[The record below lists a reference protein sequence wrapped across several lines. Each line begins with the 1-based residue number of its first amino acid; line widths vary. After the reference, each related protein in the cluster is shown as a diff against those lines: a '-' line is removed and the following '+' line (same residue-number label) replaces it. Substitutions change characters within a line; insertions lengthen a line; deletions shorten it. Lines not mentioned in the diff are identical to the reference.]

1 MSTSP
6 SPLAPGWLAVPA
18 DANAVGPDL
27 WPDTAQRGP
36 DGQLQLG
43 GVPVS
48 ELVREFGTPVYV
60 VDQATALGQ
69 ARLIRDAFTAAFA
82 PLGQRP
88 ALYYAGKAF
97 LCAQMVAWMRQAG
110 FGLDASSGGELALAL
125 AAGMP
130 ADRIGLHGNNKS
142 DAELEAALDHGV
154 GRVIV
159 DSRPEIER
167 LGELALQRG
176 MRQRVML
183 RVTTG
188 VHASTHEYLA
198 TATEDQKFGVALAE
212 AGAAVARIRAL
223 PGLEFA
229 GLHSHI
235 GSQIFAQDGFAE
247 AIRRLLDVQA
257 RLLAD
262 GPVPE
267 LDLGGGFGIA
277 YTTADRPRP
286 IGEIAA
292 GIAAAL
298 RDGAAELGIP
308 VPQVS
313 FEPGRQIIGR
323 AGVTLYRAGVI
334 KDVHVHGEA
343 GAPSGVRRYVAV
355 DGGMSDNPRPE
366 LYGADYHAVL
376 ASRAG
381 REAPVL
387 VRIVGKHCESGDIVV
402 DADYLPG
409 DVAAGDLLAVAATG
423 AYCQTLSSNY
433 NLQPR
438 RPVAAVADGRAWTI
452 VRGES
457 LAELLARDPLLPG
470 PSGKESA

>member
-1 MSTSP
+1 MSTLP

-27 WPDTAQRGP
+27 WPDTAQRDS
-36 DGQLQLG
+36 DGQLRLG

-48 ELVREFGTPVYV
+48 ELAREFGTPVYV
-60 VDQATALGQ
+60 VDEATALGQ

-97 LCAQMVAWMRQAG
+97 LCAQMVAWMRRAG
-110 FGLDASSGGELALAL
+110 FGLDASSGGERALAL

-130 ADRIGLHGNNKS
+130 AVRMVLHGNNKS

-167 LGELALQRG
+167 LNELALRRG

-198 TATEDQKFGVALAE
+198 TATEDQKFGVALVEAE
-212 AGAAVARIRAL
+212 AAVARIRAL

-247 AIRRLLDVQA
+247 AIRRLLGVQA

-298 RDGAAELGIP
+298 R
-308 VPQVS
+308 
-313 FEPGRQIIGR
+313 

-343 GAPSGVRRYVAV
+343 GAPSGARRYVAV

-381 REAPVL
+381 RATPVL
-387 VRIVGKHCESGDIVV
+387 TRVVGKHCESGDIVV

-433 NLQPR
+433 NLLPR
-438 RPVAAVADGRAWTI
+438 RPVIAVADGRAWTI
-452 VRGES
+452 LRGET
-457 LAELLARDPLLPG
+457 LAELLARDPLLSER
-470 PSGKESA
+470 SGEDPR